1 MRDKCFDEGMIQ
13 AFFDGELESNQLELV
28 ARHVSGCDPCAVL
41 MSEIEA
47 ESASVAAAFE
57 IENFE
62 LVPTERLRTKI
73 FAEIAEFDNGGSSA
87 IQKTLRKAAAALGF
101 SRGFRWTSPSVAAF
115 ASLVL
120 VAGVVTFLVMS
131 RPDVSEKLVADNSP
145 KVAVPAVSRD
155 SNSGNT
161 VAPPVTSGREP
172 AIEAGSSDRPVLQAR
187 KVAFVQ
193 PKPVDSTE
201 RIDLPRTVESQPVEG
216 EERYLQTIKTLKSS
230 VDTRKEDTLK
240 PSALVAYERDMAV
253 IDDAISKMQKAAR
266 KNPKDEAAKQILFA
280 SYQNKIDLLSAVSD
294 KTELMASLR

>member
-13 AFFDGELESNQLELV
+13 AFFDGELESNLLEQV
-28 ARHVSGCDPCAVL
+28 ARHVSDCDPCAVM

-73 FAEIAEFDNGGSSA
+73 FAGIAEYENGGSSW
-87 IQKTLRKAAAALGF
+87 LGKAVAALGF
-101 SRGFRWTSPSVAAF
+101 SNSLRGFRWTSPSVAAF

-120 VAGVVTFLVMS
+120 VAGVVAMLLVS
-131 RPDVSEKLVADNSP
+131 KPDVSNKPVAQISP
-145 KVAVPAVSRD
+145 KAQPADSSTGRTDVSTPVEPADPDVTEPAQKINRVNLPEDRQKEYKIVKTGGLAVDVK
-155 SNSGNT
+155 
-161 VAPPVTSGREP
+161 PVTADS
-172 AIEAGSSDRPVLQAR
+172 L
-187 KVAFVQ
+187 
-193 PKPVDSTE
+193 PVD
-201 RIDLPRTVESQPVEG
+201 G
-216 EERYLQTIKTLKSS
+216 EERYLQTIRTLKTS
-230 VDTRKEDTLK
+230 VDIRKGDTLK

-253 IDDAISKMQKAAR
+253 IDDAISKMQRAAR
-266 KNPKDEAAKQILFA
+266 KNPKDEAAKQVLFS

>member
-13 AFFDGELESNQLELV
+13 AFFDGELDSGLLEQV
-28 ARHVSGCDPCAVL
+28 ARHVSGCEPCAFL

-73 FAEIAEFDNGGSSA
+73 FTEIAEFETGGASWLS
-87 IQKTLRKAAAALGF
+87 KAAAALGF

-120 VAGVVTFLVMS
+120 VVGVVAVLLTS
-131 RPDVSEKLVADNSP
+131 RPEVTTQPVAQISP
-145 KVAVPAVSRD
+145 KIAPAEKTLPGIPQAEPKSALPAGEISERAPIETAIARKAVYVEPRANDADRVI
-155 SNSGNT
+155 
-161 VAPPVTSGREP
+161 AREP
-172 AIEAGSSDRPVLQAR
+172 
-187 KVAFVQ
+187 VA
-193 PKPVDSTE
+193 
-201 RIDLPRTVESQPVEG
+201 ESQPLQG
-216 EERYLQTIKTLKSS
+216 EERYLQTIKTLKGS
-230 VDTRKEDTLK
+230 VDTHKEETLK
-240 PSALVAYERDMAV
+240 PSALVSYERDMAV

-266 KNPKDEAAKQILFA
+266 KNPKDEAARQVLFS

>member
-13 AFFDGELESNQLELV
+13 AFFDGELDSGSLEQV
-28 ARHVSGCDPCAVL
+28 ARHVSGCEPCAFL

-73 FAEIAEFDNGGSSA
+73 FTEIAEFETGGASW
-87 IQKTLRKAAAALGF
+87 LGKAAAALGLSDSF
-101 SRGFRWTSPSVAAF
+101 RGFRWTSPSIAAF

-120 VAGVVTFLVMS
+120 VVGVVAVLLTS
-131 RPDVSEKLVADNSP
+131 RPDVTTPQIAQSSP
-145 KVAVPAVSRD
+145 KTVPADKTLPGIPRAEPKSALPGSEISER
-155 SNSGNT
+155 
-161 VAPPVTSGREP
+161 APVETAIARRAVYVEPRANDADRVIVREP
-172 AIEAGSSDRPVLQAR
+172 AA
-187 KVAFVQ
+187 
-193 PKPVDSTE
+193 
-201 RIDLPRTVESQPVEG
+201 ESQPLQG
-216 EERYLQTIKTLKSS
+216 EERYLQTIRTLKGS
-230 VDTRKEDTLK
+230 VDTHKEETLK
-240 PSALVAYERDMAV
+240 PSALVSYERDMAV

-266 KNPKDEAAKQILFA
+266 KNPKDEAARQVLFS

>member
-13 AFFDGELESNQLELV
+13 AFFDGELESNLLEQV
-28 ARHVSGCDPCAVL
+28 ARHVSDCNPCAVL

-73 FAEIAEFDNGGSSA
+73 FAEIAEYENGGSSW
-87 IQKTLRKAAAALGF
+87 LGKAAAALGF
-101 SRGFRWTSPSVAAF
+101 SGGFRWTSPSVAAF

-120 VAGVVTFLVMS
+120 VAGVVAFLTVS
-131 RPDVSEKLVADNSP
+131 RPNVAERIVAENNP
-145 KVAVPAVSRD
+145 AKVTVPAVSNGG
-155 SNSGNT
+155 ST
-161 VAPPVTSGREP
+161 VAPAITGTELAVEPVES
-172 AIEAGSSDRPVLQAR
+172 IDRSASQAR
-187 KVAFVQ
+187 RVAFVQ
-193 PKPVDSTE
+193 PKQADINV
-201 RIDLPRTVESQPVEG
+201 RIDQPRPADVQPLDD

-230 VDTRKEDTLK
+230 VDTRKGDTLK

-253 IDDAISKMQKAAR
+253 IDDAISKMQRAAR
-266 KNPKDEAAKQILFA
+266 KNPKDEAAKQILLA
-280 SYQNKIDLLSAVSD
+280 SYQNKIDLLSAVSE